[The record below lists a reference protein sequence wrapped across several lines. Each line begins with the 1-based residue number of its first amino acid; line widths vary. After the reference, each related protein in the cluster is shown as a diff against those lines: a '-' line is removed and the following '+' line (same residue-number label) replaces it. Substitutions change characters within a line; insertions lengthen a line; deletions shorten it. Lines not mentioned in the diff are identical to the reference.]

1 MLSVYEYRQSGRSQL
16 VWLSAAV
23 VVFLLAFGLVND
35 APNVIMVVCVLAAVI
50 LGWMLILSPARGIRV
65 DTTHLVLNAWRKP
78 REIAL
83 DDIDFLRAVHW
94 TADSHVT
101 VVYKDGTEESTH
113 PRDMP
118 DLNTLARVMAQ
129 RGVKLKDPGFRA

>member
-1 MLSVYEYRQSGRSQL
+1 MIDVYEYRQSGRSQL

-23 VVFLLAFGLVND
+23 VAFLLAFGLVND
-35 APNVIMVVCVLAAVI
+35 APNIIMVVCVLAAVV

-65 DTTHLVLNAWRKP
+65 DHTHLTLNAWRKP

-83 DDIDFLRAVHW
+83 SDIDFLRAVHW
-94 TADSHVT
+94 THDSAVT

-113 PRDMP
+113 PRDLP
-118 DLNTLARVMAQ
+118 DLDTLARVMAE
-129 RGVKLKDPGFRA
+129 RGVKLKDPGFMV